1 MKEDSKIENPWIA
14 AECVRLGLAPNRLKT
29 FLQEQYGQLGEDL
42 IVEGLLKAAF
52 ATRGLALSAVRYLE
66 VGANH
71 PVQTSNSYL
80 LARKWGGSGV
90 LVEANPA
97 LIDDLQR
104 ARPQDKVLHRAVVP
118 DPGLTQVTLNVAQN
132 TELSSVDLGHLR
144 SFGQLAAVDTTVNV
158 AAITLDRILA
168 EHFDSAPHLLSID
181 IEGIDLAVL
190 AACAFE
196 RRPWLVITEPSRHY
210 HHDAE
215 TGFLQVMQ
223 SKRYVEVART
233 DYNLIFADRG
243 VFDLLQTQA
252 AAPGVRR
259 SFDIFDTLI
268 ARRCIRPEGVFAE
281 VERRSGHAG
290 FTAARLWAERT
301 VAEQE
306 YQLADIHALVA
317 QALRLDAAQAQAL
330 MQLEVD
336 VELANVVPVA
346 DAIAQVQD
354 DSLLITDMYLPEPV
368 IRQLLGRAGLPGHLT
383 LLRSAAG
390 KRSGKVWAALK
401 SGGEALSHLGDNPTA
416 DVQQPQAHGMQA
428 RLTTQALPTP
438 TEAALLA
445 AGLPRLAE
453 TLRVAR
459 LGTARGALPDDLVRL
474 QSELNLPVLM
484 VSALHLLATAGE
496 LPQLRLLFSAR
507 DARYLQ
513 TVYDALAAVLPGR
526 HPSSHYWY
534 SSRLARTS
542 GDAGYHA
549 YCKELI
555 GPAAWLVDLCGTG
568 ASVLALRERL
578 GLSPEQAQ
586 LFVCEFID
594 SPEQIQS
601 LMQRYGLRDWQPPA
615 ALWTDKILVPNEVLE
630 LLNYVPEGM
639 VSGVRAVPGG
649 VVPVREP
656 MAYAPATL
664 VGVQAQRDYIH
675 AFVQHF
681 ARADGAAL
689 LEEFQRAGP
698 QACASLSGVAAAL
711 MPQMSRVMAAW
722 LPDHRRAEQALMARL
737 GGG

>member
-1 MKEDSKIENPWIA
+1 MKEERIENPWIA
-14 AECVRLGLAPNRLKT
+14 AECGRLGLAPNRLKT

-52 ATRGLALSAVRYLE
+52 AARGLAPSAVRYLE

-71 PVQTSNSYL
+71 PVQTSNTYL

-97 LIDDLQR
+97 LIEPLRR
-104 ARPQDKVLHRAVVP
+104 ARPQDRVLHQAVVP
-118 DPGLTQVTLNVAQN
+118 DPGMTEVTLNVAQN

-144 SFGQLAAVDTTVNV
+144 SFGQLAAVDSTVTV
-158 AAITLDRILA
+158 SAITLDRILA
-168 EHFDSAPHLLSID
+168 EHFDAAPHLLSID

-190 AACAFE
+190 AACRFE

-210 HHDAE
+210 HQDAE
-215 TGFLQVMQ
+215 AGFLQVMQ
-223 SKRYVEVART
+223 AKGYVEVART
-233 DYNLIFADRG
+233 DYNLIFADRSLFG
-243 VFDLLQTQA
+243 LPD
-252 AAPGVRR
+252 AAPASGGLRR

-268 ARRCIRPEGVFAE
+268 ARRCIRPEAVFVE
-281 VERRSGHAG
+281 VERRSGQAG
-290 FTAARLWAERT
+290 FMATRLWAERT

-306 YQLADIHALVA
+306 YQLADIHALIA

-330 MQLEVD
+330 MQMEID
-336 VELANVVPVA
+336 VELENVVPVA

-368 IRQLLGRAGLPGHLT
+368 IRGLLARAGLPGHLA

-390 KRSGKVWAALK
+390 KRSGRVWAALAQA
-401 SGGEALSHLGDNPTA
+401 GTALRHLGDNPVA

-428 RLTTQALPTP
+428 VLTTQTLPTP
-438 TEAALLA
+438 TEAALVT

-453 TLRVAR
+453 ALRVAR
-459 LGTARGALPDDLVRL
+459 LGTPRGALPDDLVRL

-513 TVYDALAAVLPGR
+513 AVYDALAAVLPGR

-542 GDAGYHA
+542 GDAAYHA
-549 YCKELI
+549 YCRELI

-568 ASVLALRERL
+568 ASVIALRQRL
-578 GLSPEQAQ
+578 GLAPEQAQ

-594 SPEQIQS
+594 SPDQIGA
-601 LMQRYGLRDWQPPA
+601 LMQRYGLSDWQPPA
-615 ALWTDKILVPNEVLE
+615 ALWTDKTLVPNEVLE

-639 VSGVRAVPGG
+639 VSGVRPVPGG
-649 VVPVREP
+649 VVPVREAMDYP
-656 MAYAPATL
+656 AATL
-664 VGVQAQRDYIH
+664 AGVRAQCDYIH
-675 AFVQHF
+675 AFVRQL
-681 ARADGAAL
+681 ASADGAAL
-689 LEEFQRAGP
+689 LEEFQRAGA
-698 QACASLSGVAAAL
+698 QARPAISAVAGAL
-711 MPQMSRVMAAW
+711 MPQMSRVLAAW
-722 LPDHRRAEQALMARL
+722 LPGHRQAEQALRARL